1 MNQQLKILYVA
12 YPLLPLSEDIA
23 GGAEQVL
30 LTVAREMSARGHE
43 ITVAAAAGSVV
54 PGKLLGTGP
63 ASSRT
68 DDFERRK
75 AEHEGAILEHLARE
89 EYDLIHDMS
98 GSFWQRAGSVPGPM
112 LATLHLPPEY
122 YPDGSFWEVPN
133 DLMFNGVSSSQARHF
148 SAAAGVE
155 GLEVITNGVNA
166 EHFPFAELKQDYLL
180 WLGRI
185 CEEKAPHVACD
196 VAEQMGMPLVL
207 AGQVYPFSY
216 HQQYFDREVAPRLA
230 SGKITF
236 VNPVTRA
243 HKLELLANA
252 RALLIT
258 SCANET
264 SSLVAM
270 EAMACGTP
278 VVAFRRGALPEVVK
292 DSVTGFIADNV
303 EGVHESLANIHTIMP
318 LACREHVVRHFS
330 ATRMADEYARL
341 YAELT
346 ASDSLQLSEADRAMV
361 PQAP

>member
-1 MNQQLKILYVA
+1 MKILYIS
-12 YPLLPLSEDIA
+12 YPLLPLSDDIA

-30 LTVAREMSARGHE
+30 LTVAREMSMRGHE
-43 ITVAAAAGSVV
+43 VTIAAAAGSVV
-54 PGKLLGTGP
+54 PGKLLATGYP
-63 ASSRT
+63 SSRT

-75 AEHEGAILEHLARE
+75 IEHEAAILEHLANH
-89 EYDLIHDMS
+89 EYDLVHDMS
-98 GSFWQRAGSVPGPM
+98 GSFWQRASAVPGPM

-122 YPDGSFWEVPN
+122 YPAEAFWKVPN
-133 DLMFNGVSSSQARHF
+133 DLMFNGVSSSQARRF
-148 SAAAGVE
+148 SEVAGIE
-155 GLEVITNGVNA
+155 GLEVVTNGVSA
-166 EHFPFAELKQDYLL
+166 ERFPFSELKQDYLL

-196 VAEQMGMPLVL
+196 VARHMGMPLVV

-216 HQQYFDREVAPRLA
+216 HQLYFERELAPRLS
-230 SGKITF
+230 SGDIKFI
-236 VNPVTRA
+236 NPPMRA
-243 HKLELLANA
+243 EKLDLLANA

-258 SCANET
+258 SCADET

-292 DSVTGFIADNV
+292 DSVTGFIADNI
-303 EGVHESLANIHTIMP
+303 EGMLESLVNIETILP
-318 LACREHVVRHFS
+318 LVCREHVVRRFS
-330 ATRMADEYARL
+330 AARMADEYARV

-346 ASDSLQLSEADRAMV
+346 AKESLQAAEPDLILA